1 MTNHQTMLKIF
12 ILEDNADFLNFLEST
27 LRNYIMIE
35 ALHAEIKFTTQS
47 ATDLLD
53 AVDLKEINDCLFL
66 LDIDIPG
73 SSVSGIDIAT
83 ILRKKSLYADIMF
96 ITSHTEEALSILAHK
111 IAPLDLIDKSV
122 LFEVEAR
129 LRSNIVYAIKRL
141 KARQLQSP
149 RLFNYSIDSNL
160 FTVILDELLYIQ
172 TTPGISGTLELHA
185 EREIATFPGN
195 LKEVSLQYPTLFRCH
210 RSILLNPTHIS
221 KLDTHGR
228 FVYMDNQD
236 KLEVSIRR
244 VSALRQV
251 MMTTNKPQSAT
262 NDLSNDA

>member
-1 MTNHQTMLKIF
+1 LSRWYVMQTP
-12 ILEDNADFLNFLEST
+12 FLARTDRSFFTFFWVVT
-27 LRNYIMIE
+27 LIM
-35 ALHAEIKFTTQS
+35 QS
-47 ATDLLD
+47 
-53 AVDLKEINDCLFL
+53 
-66 LDIDIPG
+66 
-73 SSVSGIDIAT
+73 
-83 ILRKKSLYADIMF
+83 R
-96 ITSHTEEALSILAHK
+96 
-111 IAPLDLIDKSV
+111 
-122 LFEVEAR
+122 
-129 LRSNIVYAIKRL
+129 
-141 KARQLQSP
+141 
-149 RLFNYSIDSNL
+149 
-160 FTVILDELLYIQ
+160 DELLYIQ

-251 MMTTNKPQSAT
+251 MMTANKPQSAT

>member
-1 MTNHQTMLKIF
+1 W
-12 ILEDNADFLNFLEST
+12 
-27 LRNYIMIE
+27 
-35 ALHAEIKFTTQS
+35 
-47 ATDLLD
+47 
-53 AVDLKEINDCLFL
+53 
-66 LDIDIPG
+66 G
-73 SSVSGIDIAT
+73 
-83 ILRKKSLYADIMF
+83 
-96 ITSHTEEALSILAHK
+96 
-111 IAPLDLIDKSV
+111 IDKSV

-251 MMTTNKPQSAT
+251 MMTANKPQSAT